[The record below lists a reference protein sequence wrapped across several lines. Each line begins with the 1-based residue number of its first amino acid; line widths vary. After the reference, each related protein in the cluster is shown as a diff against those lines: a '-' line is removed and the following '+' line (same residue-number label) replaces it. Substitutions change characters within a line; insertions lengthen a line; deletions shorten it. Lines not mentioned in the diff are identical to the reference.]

1 MLVSDVFSY
10 LDELAP
16 FSYSMDFDNSGLLI
30 GDPSQSV
37 KKILVALDCTK
48 SVVSKARETGAD
60 LIVTHHPVIFDPLKN
75 VMVGSVPHQLICA
88 GISIICAHTNLDLAR
103 GGVNDQ
109 LARRLELKCLEG
121 LSPISCTDRKRTLR
135 RKRPVRQREPSGP
148 PGGCLRRFRGRLS
161 GRRNPCWRGCV
172 GNFGDKTSYF
182 SSCGPTRHYVGGC
195 RPFSYGRC
203 CDRASLSTAKSCF
216 PRNGS
221 VGLSL
226 R

>member
-48 SVVSKARETGAD
+48 SVVSKAREMGAD
-60 LIVTHHPVIFDPLKN
+60 LIVTHHPVIFDSLKN

-109 LARRLELKCLEG
+109 LA
-121 LSPISCTDRKRTLR
+121 
-135 RKRPVRQREPSGP
+135 
-148 PGGCLRRFRGRLS
+148 
-161 GRRNPCWRGCV
+161 
-172 GNFGDKTSYF
+172 
-182 SSCGPTRHYVGGC
+182 
-195 RPFSYGRC
+195 
-203 CDRASLSTAKSCF
+203 
-216 PRNGS
+216 
-221 VGLSL
+221 
-226 R
+226 

>member
-48 SVVSKARETGAD
+48 SVVSKAREMGAD
-60 LIVTHHPVIFDPLKN
+60 LIVTHHPVIFDSLKN

-109 LARRLELKCLEG
+109 LARRLKLKCLEG
-121 LSPISCTDRKRTLR
+121 LSPISCTDRNGNTVTEYLGRNR
-135 RKRPVRQREPSGP
+135 SNRNSSPV
-148 PGGCLRRFRGRLS
+148 L
-161 GRRNPCWRGCV
+161 
-172 GNFGDKTSYF
+172 
-182 SSCGPTRHYVGGC
+182 
-195 RPFSYGRC
+195 
-203 CDRASLSTAKSCF
+203 
-216 PRNGS
+216 
-221 VGLSL
+221 
-226 R
+226 